1 MDLNIRAIVRV
12 IGLLMVLTACCMM
25 LPLLVGFYY
34 GELDSVKAFL
44 SVIIPAFALGSS
56 LVMVIKAPRGKLK
69 NRDGYIIVALC
80 WLFMSLIG
88 ALPFVIQ
95 GCIPSYADAFF
106 ETCSGFSTTGSTIIP
121 DLTVIPQSMLFWRSF
136 THWVGGMGILVLAVA
151 LLPALGIS
159 GQLIASNESPGPTF
173 SKTTAKVSDMAKSLY
188 LIYTVFTVVEIV
200 LLMFGGMSLFDA
212 AVQTFGTVGTGG
224 FSNYGDSIAHFHSPY
239 CEWVITI
246 FMIASGANFNLYYFA
261 ATKSIRTIWQDSEF
275 RLYIYI
281 ISAFSLLIAL
291 DLVVT
296 GTVSDISDSI
306 RAGFF
311 QVASIITTTGFATT
325 DFDLWPTFCK
335 MMLFA
340 LFFIGGCSSSTGG
353 GIKVCRVL
361 VLLKLIKRNITTKL
375 HPNVLYNIKVDG
387 KIVDS
392 EVIQGITSFT
402 FLYIVCFFVVSLL
415 ISVDGFDIVTTLSAA
430 GTCLGNIG
438 PGFAKV
444 GPVLNF
450 AAFSDFS
457 KWILS
462 FTMIAGRLELFT
474 LFMLFSRRFWNP
486 YH

>member
-1 MDLNIRAIVRV
+1 
-12 IGLLMVLTACCMM
+12 
-25 LPLLVGFYY
+25 
-34 GELDSVKAFL
+34 
-44 SVIIPAFALGSS
+44 
-56 LVMVIKAPRGKLK
+56 
-69 NRDGYIIVALC
+69 
-80 WLFMSLIG
+80 
-88 ALPFVIQ
+88 
-95 GCIPSYADAFF
+95 
-106 ETCSGFSTTGSTIIP
+106 
-121 DLTVIPQSMLFWRSF
+121 
-136 THWVGGMGILVLAVA
+136 
-151 LLPALGIS
+151 
-159 GQLIASNESPGPTF
+159 
-173 SKTTAKVSDMAKSLY
+173 
-188 LIYTVFTVVEIV
+188 
-200 LLMFGGMSLFDA
+200 
-212 AVQTFGTVGTGG
+212 
-224 FSNYGDSIAHFHSPY
+224 
-239 CEWVITI
+239 
-246 FMIASGANFNLYYFA
+246 MIASGANFNLYYFA
-261 ATKSIRTIWQDSEF
+261 VTKSIRTIWQDSEF

-474 LFMLFSRRFWNP
+474 LFMFSSLEEDGTITCCGGHLSSAVISATGEIVITVSNGSVGRVYSPQLGLNLWKFRPFIDCNC
-486 YH
+486 